1 MNALVENKPV
11 DQIALVP
18 KKNVIEETGNKK
30 FSFWNFIEIELTIE
44 WTMKPTKN
52 IYITFMIS
60 GNITKA
66 SPAIFISYEAEV
78 GSSKVIDFVNSA
90 DKLKHSLLAE
100 QSGKSDEKRSMIL
113 EKSGKI
119 GCFISN
125 KVAALKESNLFKKDS
140 NKVLIKLFKF
150 VLSRREISLIPI
162 IKNPIPRIIKGM

>member
-78 GSSKVIDFVNSA
+78 GSSKVIDFVNSP
-90 DKLKHSLLAE
+90 DKLKQPSLAE
-100 QSGKSDEKRSMIL
+100 QPGRSDEKRSIIFDKL
-113 EKSGKI
+113 LNI
-119 GCFISN
+119 GSFISIN
-125 KVAALKESNLFKKDS
+125 VAALKESNLFKKDS
-140 NKVLIKLFKF
+140 NK
-150 VLSRREISLIPI
+150 
-162 IKNPIPRIIKGM
+162 